1 MSNTLKLLHPFMPF
15 ITEEIWQ
22 ALPHVGE
29 TIMLSP
35 WCKYDEALNFTVEV
49 EAMERIMTAIKAIR
63 NRRAEMNVPPSKKA
77 KLYIETKYTEDFKN
91 GSAFFTRLASA
102 SDVQVEEKYDHEIE
116 GAVSVIT
123 EAARIY
129 IPLNELVDFEAEKA
143 RLNKELEAVKKDLE
157 FVENKLNN
165 PGFMAKAPEKVVA
178 AQRESQEKYKAK
190 IAMLQESLSKL
201 Q

>member
-1 MSNTLKLLHPFMPF
+1 M
-15 ITEEIWQ
+15 
-22 ALPHVGE
+22 
-29 TIMLSP
+29 
-35 WCKYDEALNFTVEV
+35 
-49 EAMERIMTAIKAIR
+49 
-63 NRRAEMNVPPSKKA
+63 
-77 KLYIETKYTEDFKN
+77 
-91 GSAFFTRLASA
+91 
-102 SDVQVEEKYDHEIE
+102 VEEKYDHEIE